1 LGDPSGNDD
10 GCDCEAPHLSFRQ
23 CNTCYNL
30 RRCILLASIS
40 WQSLYLVFRLERET
54 VELRREDV
62 IDIETGLIDVAWI
75 NSYAKRK
82 RIHRQIQWTRSTEQ
96 PLSKSTINIVFRGGD
111 RKAKDH
117 ASGERL
123 ELRQGSRFNSALI
136 GRDSKA
142 AFLFGS
148 RPNGRRYQTCRS

>member
-62 IDIETGLIDVAWI
+62 IDIETGLIDVAGSTAMPRGKESTVRS
-75 NSYAKRK
+75 NGQG
-82 RIHRQIQWTRSTEQ
+82 RQS
-96 PLSKSTINIVFRGGD
+96 N
-111 RKAKDH
+111 H
-117 ASGERL
+117 
-123 ELRQGSRFNSALI
+123 
-136 GRDSKA
+136 
-142 AFLFGS
+142 
-148 RPNGRRYQTCRS
+148 